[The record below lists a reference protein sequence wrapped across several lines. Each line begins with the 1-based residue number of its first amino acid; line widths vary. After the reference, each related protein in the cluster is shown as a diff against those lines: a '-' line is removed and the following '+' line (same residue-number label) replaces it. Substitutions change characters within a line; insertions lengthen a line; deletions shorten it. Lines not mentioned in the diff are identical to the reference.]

1 MDPAAS
7 QKPEMLEYFGLLC
20 NSKLIRPAERGGII
34 VNMKELTYKSPIEL
48 KTKFIDAYLRIWNDK
63 KNLPFLS
70 FTGIAFSRT
79 QVEAWVLSLEG
90 TSPIQYLY
98 VEDKDQIIGVAVIQ
112 IDPLSGI
119 EILGL
124 GIDEGS
130 KRKGVATYLL
140 NEITDISRNNG
151 FKSIDAKV
159 FSDNKPMLL
168 FLLKNDF
175 VIVDLEHGKRYDGM
189 DIVRL
194 KKSGQSYLMCA
205 T

>member
-1 MDPAAS
+1 M
-7 QKPEMLEYFGLLC
+7 
-20 NSKLIRPAERGGII
+20 N
-34 VNMKELTYKSPIEL
+34 ELTYKSPIEL

-63 KNLPFLS
+63 KNLQFLS
-70 FTGIAFSRT
+70 FTGIEFSRT

-98 VEDKDQIIGVAVIQ
+98 VEDKDQIIGVAVMQ